1 MKHKR
6 MLTVVFSL
14 ILALTL
20 SICSVFADNFSSPE
34 LPSDEELLTLVE
46 DSVNAYKKQY
56 IIHSVDIA
64 NKCIQ
69 STSQN
74 GYTVDFTVA
83 LDVELN
89 YDSALQLPHVQ
100 GMLALLGIDASSTST
115 DVFLNKL
122 DTDTLDV
129 AISKIA
135 QGQMSLSNSVSEKSA
150 KIDVESAERITNT
163 VKEELAD
170 FILELEDLYI
180 GQREQINLILRAT
193 FDSNDSPVGV
203 SAVAYDGTTYNIQEI
218 EPASNAEMRANGKNQ
233 LNKFVSLA
241 IAKENTSPNEIN
253 ALANSEV
260 YYHMFPQNIMCMAIT
275 MPVLYTVVYFLNK
288 KR

>member
-83 LDVELN
+83 LDVELIMHFN
-89 YDSALQLPHVQ
+89 YHMCRECL
-100 GMLALLGIDASSTST
+100 
-115 DVFLNKL
+115 
-122 DTDTLDV
+122 
-129 AISKIA
+129 
-135 QGQMSLSNSVSEKSA
+135 
-150 KIDVESAERITNT
+150 RC
-163 VKEELAD
+163 
-170 FILELEDLYI
+170 LELM
-180 GQREQINLILRAT
+180 Q
-193 FDSNDSPVGV
+193 
-203 SAVAYDGTTYNIQEI
+203 
-218 EPASNAEMRANGKNQ
+218 
-233 LNKFVSLA
+233 
-241 IAKENTSPNEIN
+241 
-253 ALANSEV
+253 
-260 YYHMFPQNIMCMAIT
+260 
-275 MPVLYTVVYFLNK
+275 VVHLLTCF
-288 KR
+288 

>member
-170 FILELEDLYI
+170 FILELEDLYRNGNYDADSI
-180 GQREQINLILRAT
+180 PTNEEGWPMALNELVDGLFVVNGQVFARGRLARTGMAEIWVLCDGA
-193 FDSNDSPVGV
+193 GG
-203 SAVAYDGTTYNIQEI
+203 AVWG
-218 EPASNAEMRANGKNQ
+218 
-233 LNKFVSLA
+233 
-241 IAKENTSPNEIN
+241 
-253 ALANSEV
+253 
-260 YYHMFPQNIMCMAIT
+260 
-275 MPVLYTVVYFLNK
+275 
-288 KR
+288 

>member
-83 LDVELN
+83 LDVELI
-89 YDSALQLPHVQ
+89 LK
-100 GMLALLGIDASSTST
+100 SS
-115 DVFLNKL
+115 K
-122 DTDTLDV
+122 TL
-129 AISKIA
+129 
-135 QGQMSLSNSVSEKSA
+135 
-150 KIDVESAERITNT
+150 
-163 VKEELAD
+163 
-170 FILELEDLYI
+170 
-180 GQREQINLILRAT
+180 
-193 FDSNDSPVGV
+193 
-203 SAVAYDGTTYNIQEI
+203 
-218 EPASNAEMRANGKNQ
+218 
-233 LNKFVSLA
+233 
-241 IAKENTSPNEIN
+241 
-253 ALANSEV
+253 
-260 YYHMFPQNIMCMAIT
+260 
-275 MPVLYTVVYFLNK
+275 
-288 KR
+288 

>member
-83 LDVELN
+83 LDVALN
-89 YDSALQLPHVQ
+89 YDSAIQLPHVQ

-150 KIDVESAERITNT
+150 QIDVESAERITKA
-163 VKEELAD
+163 VKEALAD
-170 FILELEDLYI
+170 FNLELED
-180 GQREQINLILRAT
+180 
-193 FDSNDSPVGV
+193 
-203 SAVAYDGTTYNIQEI
+203 
-218 EPASNAEMRANGKNQ
+218 
-233 LNKFVSLA
+233 
-241 IAKENTSPNEIN
+241 
-253 ALANSEV
+253 
-260 YYHMFPQNIMCMAIT
+260 
-275 MPVLYTVVYFLNK
+275 
-288 KR
+288 

>member
-74 GYTVDFTVA
+74 GYIRV
-83 LDVELN
+83 
-89 YDSALQLPHVQ
+89 VQ
-100 GMLALLGIDASSTST
+100 IPRIVRKVFIRQPNRYAVFGGALLRDERDEFLLLPIPVDA
-115 DVFLNKL
+115 DKGFKL
-122 DTDTLDV
+122 RARFHL
-129 AISKIA
+129 A
-135 QGQMSLSNSVSEKSA
+135 SEKADDGAQQLLRNARKSRA
-150 KIDVESAERITNT
+150 KAGSY
-163 VKEELAD
+163 L
-170 FILELEDLYI
+170 
-180 GQREQINLILRAT
+180 
-193 FDSNDSPVGV
+193 
-203 SAVAYDGTTYNIQEI
+203 
-218 EPASNAEMRANGKNQ
+218 
-233 LNKFVSLA
+233 
-241 IAKENTSPNEIN
+241 
-253 ALANSEV
+253 
-260 YYHMFPQNIMCMAIT
+260 
-275 MPVLYTVVYFLNK
+275 
-288 KR
+288 

>member
-218 EPASNAEMRANGKNQ
+218 EPASNAALSCASVSERSIKKAKRAAPNPLAPRDIRTASHFDVSAHGKN
-233 LNKFVSLA
+233 KYAA
-241 IAKENTSPNEIN
+241 IKTIEI
-253 ALANSEV
+253 
-260 YYHMFPQNIMCMAIT
+260 
-275 MPVLYTVVYFLNK
+275 
-288 KR
+288 KRHIR